1 MAVEVERAQDEAAKV
16 AQTMQVEV
24 RNEAQHNF
32 PPRAWH
38 CCASQLVGVLSWGA
52 CQ

>member
-24 RNEAQHNF
+24 RNEAQLNF